1 MTNTIKRLD
10 NKTIAMNENGVTKI
24 LNRKLSTLGLKSWCI
39 IQGEIYA

>member
-10 NKTIAMNENGVTKI
+10 NKTIAMNENGITKI
-24 LNRKLSTLGLKSWCI
+24 LNRRLSTLGLKSWCM